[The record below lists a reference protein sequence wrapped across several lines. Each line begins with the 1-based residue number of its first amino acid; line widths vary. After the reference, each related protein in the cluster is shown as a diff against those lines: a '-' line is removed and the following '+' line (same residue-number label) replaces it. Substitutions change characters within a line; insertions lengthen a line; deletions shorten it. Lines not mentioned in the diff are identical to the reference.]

1 MQLAE
6 TSIRRPVF
14 ATVLS
19 LLIVL
24 IGAVSFNR
32 LTVREYP
39 KIDEPVVSIT
49 TSFTGASSE
58 VMESQVTKVLED
70 SLAGIEG
77 VDVITST
84 SRQERSLIS
93 VRFALTR
100 NADAAAADVRDKVTR
115 VRQRLPQGIDEPV
128 IAKVEADA
136 FPVIFLALSS
146 DAHNALQL
154 SEMANTLVKPVLQT
168 AAGAADVLIFGERRF
183 SMRIWLDTDK
193 LASYKLT
200 IQDVEDALR
209 RSNLEVPAGRI
220 ESRLREFNVTA
231 ATDLQRPQ
239 EFSQVVIR
247 TINGTSVR
255 VADVARVQI
264 GSAEDRSSVRLNGR
278 DSVGLG
284 VIRQAT
290 ANPLDLSAGVRELLT
305 KVRRDLPPGVQIEV
319 ANDNSVFIDRSIK
332 AVYTTILEASLL
344 VALVIFV
351 FLRTLRASLIP
362 LVTIPVSLVGTF
374 ALMSL
379 AGFSVNTLTL
389 LALVLAIGLVVDDA
403 IVMLENIYRHIEE
416 GMEPFQAAIKGAREV
431 GFAIIAMTM
440 TLVAVYAPL
449 AFAPGRTGRLFTEF
463 ALALAGAVVVSGL
476 VALTLSPMM

>member
-24 IGAVSFNR
+24 VGAVSFNR

-49 TSFTGASSE
+49 TSFSGASSE

-93 VRFALTR
+93 VRFGLTR

-239 EFSQVVIR
+239 EFAQVVIR
-247 TINGTSVR
+247 TSSGASVR

-264 GSAEDRSSVRLNGR
+264 DSAEERSSVRLN
-278 DSVGLG
+278 
-284 VIRQAT
+284 
-290 ANPLDLSAGVRELLT
+290 
-305 KVRRDLPPGVQIEV
+305 
-319 ANDNSVFIDRSIK
+319 
-332 AVYTTILEASLL
+332 
-344 VALVIFV
+344 
-351 FLRTLRASLIP
+351 
-362 LVTIPVSLVGTF
+362 
-374 ALMSL
+374 
-379 AGFSVNTLTL
+379 
-389 LALVLAIGLVVDDA
+389 
-403 IVMLENIYRHIEE
+403 
-416 GMEPFQAAIKGAREV
+416 
-431 GFAIIAMTM
+431 
-440 TLVAVYAPL
+440 
-449 AFAPGRTGRLFTEF
+449 
-463 ALALAGAVVVSGL
+463 
-476 VALTLSPMM
+476 

>member
-24 IGAVSFNR
+24 IGAVSFDR

-39 KIDEPVVSIT
+39 KIDEPVVSVT
-49 TSFTGASSE
+49 TVFTGASSE

-77 VDVITST
+77 VDVITSS
-84 SRQERSLIS
+84 SRQERSQIS

-100 NADAAAADVRDKVTR
+100 DADSAAADVRDKVTR

-136 FPVIFLALSS
+136 FPVIFLAMSS
-146 DAHNALQL
+146 ETHNSLQL

-168 AAGAADVLIFGERRF
+168 AKGAADVVVQGERKF
-183 SMRIWLDTDK
+183 SMRIWVDPDK
-193 LASYKLT
+193 LAAYRLT
-200 IQDVEDALR
+200 IQDLEDALR

-239 EFSQVVIR
+239 DFAQVVIR
-247 TINGTSVR
+247 TVNGLPIR
-255 VADVARVQI
+255 IADVARVQQ
-264 GSAEDRSSVRLNGR
+264 GPVDERSSVRLNGR
-278 DSVGLG
+278 DAIGVG

-290 ANPLDLSAGVRELLT
+290 ANPLELSAGVRQLMV
-305 KVRRDLPPGVQIEV
+305 KVQRDLPPGVLIEV
-319 ANDNSVFIDRSIK
+319 ANDNSVLLTARSR
-332 AVYTTILEASLL
+332 ACSLPSWK
-344 VALVIFV
+344 
-351 FLRTLRASLIP
+351 RPCWWRW
-362 LVTIPVSLVGTF
+362 
-374 ALMSL
+374 
-379 AGFSVNTLTL
+379 
-389 LALVLAIGLVVDDA
+389 
-403 IVMLENIYRHIEE
+403 
-416 GMEPFQAAIKGAREV
+416 
-431 GFAIIAMTM
+431 
-440 TLVAVYAPL
+440 
-449 AFAPGRTGRLFTEF
+449 
-463 ALALAGAVVVSGL
+463 
-476 VALTLSPMM
+476 